1 LLPQNHNLASY
12 FSSISSEWLK
22 FALGSAANSMRL
34 IKTITLLSLVFWTIQ
49 LLAYIFLLAS
59 SFTDLIIRL
68 FVSLGLPVPEARITT
83 LLSTAMTILS
93 WPVRVLFAQTWNQA
107 SSVTAMLLL
116 GLNSL
121 IWGVVFGSLIY
132 AATQNSQKSPVSH
145 S

>member
-1 LLPQNHNLASY
+1 
-12 FSSISSEWLK
+12 
-22 FALGSAANSMRL
+22 MRL

-49 LLAYIFLLAS
+49 LLAYISLLAS

-83 LLSTAMTILS
+83 LLSSAMTILS
-93 WPVRVLFAQTWNQA
+93 WPVRVLFAQTWNEA
-107 SSVTAMLLL
+107 SSATAMLLL

-132 AATQNSQKSPVSH
+132 AATRNNWNSPVSH